1 MEKLG
6 LNEIRERYL
15 KFFEGKEHLR
25 LPSFSLVPRN
35 DPSILLINAGM
46 TPLKPYFTGKEVP
59 PGKRVT
65 TCQKCIR
72 TPDIENVGKTARHGT
87 FFEMLGNFSFG
98 DYFKKEIIPWAW
110 EFITKDMEIP
120 ADRLYVS
127 VYQEDDEAYDIWRN
141 DVGIPADH
149 LVRMGKE
156 DNFWEHGTGPCGPC
170 SEIYFDRG
178 PEKGCGKPDCKV
190 GCDCDRYI
198 EFWNLV
204 FTQFNR
210 EEDGSY
216 SRLQKKN
223 IDTGMGL
230 ERLACIMQDVNNLFE
245 VDTIRN
251 ILNYVCEK
259 AGVRYDA
266 ATAATNAAAG
276 NKTEEPSPC
285 LAARNETSEPSPR
298 HKKAGSTDVSIRVI
312 TDHIRSTTMM
322 VSDGI
327 LPSNEGRGYVLRRLL
342 RRAARHGRL
351 IGIKNAFLYDVARVV
366 IRESKEA
373 YPELDEKADYIC
385 KVIKIEEERFA
396 ATIDQGIAILNDFIA
411 EIKTANGKVLPG
423 SMVFKLHDTY
433 GFPLDLTREIAEEV
447 GLEIDEDG
455 FRAEMGEQKKKARE
469 ALKGKDNSAWG
480 QDLAAGLDKSR
491 KTVFTG
497 YDSYES
503 EAEIL
508 YILFEGAQTE
518 VAQQG
523 DEITIILDRTPFYAE
538 SGGQAGDTGTIRTKN
553 GLVRIHDCRKT
564 AEGMFLH
571 IGTVEEGIM
580 EKGAAATAA
589 IDVQRRLATARNHTT
604 THLLQK
610 ALRNVLGSHVTQA
623 GSLVGPD
630 RLRFDF
636 HHFSPMTKEELKSV
650 EKEVNEKILEN
661 LEVDVREMPVDEAK
675 KLGAMALF
683 GEKYGNIVRVV
694 RAGDYS
700 IELCGGTHLRST
712 AQAGLAKILGE
723 SGVAAGVRRIEALT
737 GQGAV
742 EYYSEKEEQLDEI
755 AAALKSSPQDSLKK
769 AELLNTELKA
779 ALKEIEQ
786 LKDKLVSGS
795 FDEVLTKAVDI
806 KGIRAV
812 TARFDQL
819 DMEALRN
826 TCETLRSKL
835 GTGIVVLASGFGG
848 KVSFV
853 AMATK
858 DAVERGVHCGN
869 VVREAAKAAGGG
881 GGGRPDMAQ
890 AGGKDLAKIDEAL
903 RSALDAV
910 KMQVR

>member
-1 MEKLG
+1 MKKLG
-6 LNEIRERYL
+6 LNELRESYL
-15 KFFEGKEHLR
+15 KFFEGKGHLR

-46 TPLKPYFTGKEVP
+46 TPLKPYFTGAEEP
-59 PGKRVT
+59 PRRRVT

-87 FFEMLGNFSFG
+87 YFEMLGNFSFG
-98 DYFKKEIIPWAW
+98 DYFKNEAIPWAW
-110 EFITKDMEIP
+110 EFVTKVLEIP
-120 ADRLYVS
+120 EDRLYVTI
-127 VYQEDDEAYDIWRN
+127 YEDDDEAGEIWHKT
-141 DVGIPADH
+141 VGLPQDRI
-149 LVRMGKE
+149 VKMGKA

-178 PEKGCGKPDCKV
+178 PDKGCGKPDCKV

-216 SRLQKKN
+216 SKLKKKN

-251 ILNYVCEK
+251 ILNYVCKK
-259 AGVRYDA
+259 AGVSYDC
-266 ATAATNAAAG
+266 G
-276 NKTEEPSPC
+276 D
-285 LAARNETSEPSPR
+285 
-298 HKKAGSTDVSIRVI
+298 HKTDVSIRVI

-351 IGIKNAFLYDVARVV
+351 IGIEEPFLYDVARVV
-366 IRESKEA
+366 INESKEA
-373 YPELDEKADYIC
+373 YPELEEKSDYIC

-396 ATIDQGIAILNDFIA
+396 ATIDQGLTILNDFIS
-411 EIKTANGKVLPG
+411 EVKDSGQSVLPG

-433 GFPLDLTREIAEEV
+433 GFPFDLTKEIAGEAGLSVDEE
-447 GLEIDEDG
+447 G
-455 FRAEMGEQKKKARE
+455 FKTEMSQQKQKARE
-469 ALKGKDNSAWG
+469 ALKSKETSAWA
-480 QDLAAGLDKSR
+480 QDMAAGLDKNI
-491 KTVFTG
+491 KTEFVG
-497 YDSYES
+497 YDEYSCETK
-503 EAEIL
+503 L
-508 YILFEGAQTE
+508 MYIIADGSL
-518 VAQQG
+518 VDNAQQG
-523 DEITIILDRTPFYAE
+523 DEVTLILDKTPFYAE
-538 SGGQAGDTGTIRTKN
+538 SGGQVADNGTITAKT
-553 GLVRIHDCRKT
+553 GCVRITNCTKT
-564 AEGMFLH
+564 SEGMYMH
-571 IGTVEEGIM
+571 TGVVENGII
-580 EKGAAATAA
+580 EKDTMINAA
-589 IDVQRRLATARNHTT
+589 IDVEQRLATARNHTT

-610 ALRNVLGSHVTQA
+610 ALRNALGDHVTQA
-623 GSLVGPD
+623 GSMVSAD

-636 HHFSPMTKEELKSV
+636 HHFAPMTKEELKKV
-650 EKEVNEKILEN
+650 EDEINGKILEN
-661 LEVDVREMPVDEAK
+661 LKVDVKEMPLEEAK

-694 RAGDYS
+694 KAGDYS
-700 IELCGGTHLRST
+700 LEFCGGTHLNYT
-712 AQAGLAKILGE
+712 GQAGLVKILSE
-723 SGVAAGVRRIEALT
+723 SGVAAGIRRIEALT
-737 GQGAV
+737 GKAAL
-742 EYYSEKEEQLDEI
+742 EYFHEKEELLGDV
-755 AAALKSSPQDSLKK
+755 ANALKSSPQDSVKK
-769 AELLNTELKA
+769 AETLSAELKA

-795 FDEVLTKAVDI
+795 FDEVLSKAVDV
-806 KGIRAV
+806 KGIKAV

-819 DMEALRN
+819 DPEALRN

-835 GTGIVVLASGFGG
+835 GTGIVVLASTFGG

-858 DAVERGVHCGN
+858 DAVEKGILCGN
-869 VVREAAKAAGGG
+869 VVREAAKTAGGG

-890 AGGKDLAKIDEAL
+890 AGGKDVSKVDAALACAL
-903 RSALDAV
+903 ETIKSQV
-910 KMQVR
+910 K

>member
-1 MEKLG
+1 MDKLG

-15 KFFEGKEHLR
+15 KFFEGKDHLR

-46 TPLKPYFTGKEVP
+46 TPLKPYFTGAEEP
-59 PGKRVT
+59 PHKRVT

-87 FFEMLGNFSFG
+87 YFEMLGNFSFG
-98 DYFKKEIIPWAW
+98 DYFKNEAIPWAW
-110 EFITKDMEIP
+110 EFVTEDLKIP
-120 ADRLYVS
+120 VDKLYVT
-127 VYQEDDEAYDIWRN
+127 VYLEDDEAFDIWQKE
-141 DVGIPADH
+141 VGLPADRI
-149 LVRMGKE
+149 VRMGKK

-178 PEKGCGKPDCKV
+178 EEKSCGQPDCKV

-210 EEDGSY
+210 DEAGNY
-216 SRLQKKN
+216 TKLQKKN

-251 ILNYVCEK
+251 ILNYVCNK
-259 AGVRYDA
+259 AGVHYAKPGDA
-266 ATAATNAAAG
+266 DEKAI
-276 NKTEEPSPC
+276 KT
-285 LAARNETSEPSPR
+285 
-298 HKKAGSTDVSIRVI
+298 DISIRVI
-312 TDHIRSTTMM
+312 TDHIRSTVMM

-351 IGIKNAFLYDVARVV
+351 IGIEGAFLFDVAQVV
-366 IRESKEA
+366 INESKDA
-373 YPELDEKADYIC
+373 YPELQEKADYIC

-396 ATIDQGIAILNDFIA
+396 ATIDQGLSILNDFISG
-411 EIKTANGKVLPG
+411 IKTANGTVLPG
-423 SMVFKLHDTY
+423 SMIFKLHDTY

-447 GLEIDEDG
+447 GLSIDEEG
-455 FRAEMGEQKKKARE
+455 FKTEMSEQKKKARE
-469 ALKGKDNSAWG
+469 ALKSRETSAWS
-480 QDLAAGLDKSR
+480 QDLAAGLDKSL

-497 YDSYES
+497 YEKFENES
-503 EAEIL
+503 KVL
-508 YILFEGAQTE
+508 YILSEGTQVDNAQM
-518 VAQQG
+518 G
-523 DEITIILDRTPFYAE
+523 DEITVILDKTPFYAE
-538 SGGQAGDTGTIRTKN
+538 SGGQVADTGVIRTKN
-553 GLVRIHDCRKT
+553 GSVKINDCRKT
-564 AEGMFLH
+564 AEGLYLH
-571 IGTVEEGIM
+571 FGVVEEGIV
-580 EKGAAATAA
+580 EKGST
-589 IDVQRRLATARNHTT
+589 VLATIDIERRMATERNHTT

-610 ALRNVLGSHVTQA
+610 ALRNVLGDHVTQA
-623 GSLVGPD
+623 GSLVGPE

-636 HHFSPMTKEELKSV
+636 HHFSAMTREELKRV
-650 EKEVNEKILEN
+650 EKEVNAKILEN
-661 LEVDVREMPVDEAK
+661 LPVDVREMPVNEAK
-675 KLGAMALF
+675 SLGAMALF

-694 RAGDYS
+694 RAGGYS
-700 IELCGGTHLRST
+700 IELCGGTHLDST
-712 AQAGLAKILGE
+712 AQAGLVKVLGE

-737 GQGAV
+737 GSGAL
-742 EYYSEKEEQLDEI
+742 EYYADKEEQLNTV
-755 AAALKSSPQDSLKK
+755 AGALRVSPQDSLKK
-769 AELLNTELKA
+769 VETLSSDLKA

-795 FDEVLTKAVDI
+795 FEEVLSKAVDI
-806 KGIRAV
+806 NGIQAV

-819 DMEALRN
+819 DMDALRN
-826 TCETLRSKL
+826 TCETLRNK
-835 GTGIVVLASGFGG
+835 TGKGVIVLASGFGG

-853 AMATK
+853 AMASK
-858 DAVERGVHCGN
+858 EAVERGAHCGN
-869 VVREAAKAAGGG
+869 IIREAAKAAGGG

-903 RSALDAV
+903 KCAMNAIKEQV
-910 KMQVR
+910 K

>member
-1 MEKLG
+1 MKKLG

-15 KFFEGKEHLR
+15 KFFENKGHLR
-25 LPSFSLVPRN
+25 LPSFPLVPRN
-35 DPSILLINAGM
+35 DQSILLINAGM
-46 TPLKPYFTGKEVP
+46 TPLKPYFTGAEEP
-59 PGKRVT
+59 PRHRVT

-98 DYFKKEIIPWAW
+98 DYFKKEAIPWAW
-110 EFITKDMEIP
+110 EFVTKDLEIP
-120 ADRLYVS
+120 ADRLYAS
-127 VYQEDDEAYDIWRN
+127 IYEDDDEAFEIWKN
-141 DVGIPADH
+141 DVGLREGRI
-149 LVRMGKE
+149 VRMGKA

-178 PEKGCGKPDCKV
+178 ADKGCGKPDCKV

-204 FTQFNR
+204 FTQFNK
-210 EEDGSY
+210 EEDGTY
-216 SRLQKKN
+216 SKLKKKN

-230 ERLACIMQDVNNLFE
+230 ERLAVMMQDVNNLFE

-251 ILNYVCEK
+251 ILDYVCDK
-259 AGVRYDA
+259 AGVKYGKSD
-266 ATAATNAAAG
+266 
-276 NKTEEPSPC
+276 K
-285 LAARNETSEPSPR
+285 
-298 HKKAGSTDVSIRVI
+298 TDVSIRVI

-351 IGIKNAFLYDVARVV
+351 IGIKDAFLYDIAKIV
-366 IRESKEA
+366 IRESREA
-373 YPELDEKADYIC
+373 YPELAEKEDYIC
-385 KVIKIEEERFA
+385 RVIKIEEERFA
-396 ATIDQGIAILNDFIA
+396 VTIDQGLSILNEFID
-411 EIKTANGKVLPG
+411 EVKSSNSKVLPG

-447 GLEIDEDG
+447 GLSIDEEG

-469 ALKGKDNSAWG
+469 ALKSKETSAWAQG
-480 QDLAAGLDKSR
+480 LASGIDKSQ

-497 YDSYES
+497 YECTVSD
-503 EAEIL
+503 ARIL
-508 YILFEGAQTE
+508 YIIKDGELTE
-518 VAQQG
+518 NAQQD
-523 DEITIILDRTPFYAE
+523 DEITVILDRTPFYAE
-538 SGGQAGDTGTIRTKN
+538 SGGQVADTGVIRTKT
-553 GLVRIHDCRKT
+553 GSISVKDCRKT
-564 AEGMFLH
+564 AEGLYMH
-571 IGTVEEGIM
+571 IGTVDSGII
-580 EKGAAATAA
+580 ENGSAATAE
-589 IDVQRRLATARNHTT
+589 IDAEKRLATARNHTA

-610 ALRNVLGSHVTQA
+610 ALRNVLGEHVTQA
-623 GSLVGPD
+623 GSSVDPN

-636 HHFSPMTKEELKSV
+636 HHFSPMTGEEIKKV
-650 EKEVNEKILEN
+650 EDEVNEKILEN
-661 LEVDVREMPVDEAK
+661 LTVTVQEMPVDEAK

-683 GEKYGNIVRVV
+683 GEKYGNTVRVV

-700 IELCGGTHLRST
+700 MELCGGTHLGYTS
-712 AQAGLAKILGE
+712 QAGLIKILGE

-737 GQGAV
+737 GRNAL
-742 EYYSEKEEQLDEI
+742 EYYNEKEEQLNGI
-755 AAALKSSPQDSLKK
+755 AGALKSTPQDSLRKVETMS
-769 AELLNTELKA
+769 AELKA

-795 FDEVLTKAVDI
+795 FDDVLSKAVDVNGI
-806 KGIRAV
+806 KAV

-819 DMEALRN
+819 DPEALRN

-835 GTGIVVLASGFGG
+835 GSGIVILASASGG
-848 KVSFV
+848 KVNFV

-858 DAVERGVHCGN
+858 DAVDRGAHCGN
-869 VVREAAKAAGGG
+869 VVREAAKTAGGG

-890 AGGKDLAKIDEAL
+890 AGGKDAGKIDDAL
-903 RSALDAV
+903 GSALAAI
-910 KMQVR
+910 KTQIK